1 VQRASRSHVHPGAAS
16 IRRLEHGFQRRRRL
30 ENSIGRDRELALPER
45 RLGEIIEIAAEMI
58 VGRVLDERLDF
69 AVVPAFEGTIGLKS
83 CLLVRDREMLLSGS
97 RALDACAM
105 DDAIASSAASAAP
118 AATSDRPIMSLTQA
132 RKSPILAL
140 PPA

>member
-1 VQRASRSHVHPGAAS
+1 
-16 IRRLEHGFQRRRRL
+16 
-30 ENSIGRDRELALPER
+30 
-45 RLGEIIEIAAEMI
+45 MI
-58 VGRVLDERLDF
+58 VGRVLDEQLDF